1 MKKGIV
7 LLLVLSLLF
16 TSVGCS
22 KDNTNNEVESQGK
35 NEVENQSKGDSIEVD
50 KKLTNVEVTIP
61 ASFFELDGEEE
72 LDIEQITKDAKEEG
86 VKEVKLN
93 DDGSVTYTMSKDTHK
108 KLLDDMKNAMLDSFD
123 ELINDEDISSIKD
136 IKSNK
141 TYSEFDIVVNKD
153 EFENSFDGFAVLGI
167 VFQSMFYQLFEGVEP
182 DNNKVI
188 VNFKD
193 ADTEEIFNS
202 ITYPDAFNQ

>member
-16 TSVGCS
+16 TRVGCS

-61 ASFFELDGEEE
+61 ASFFELDG
-72 LDIEQITKDAKEEG
+72 KEEG